1 MVLVGGVKMN
11 KATAKAGRP
20 PDAASPTSR
29 PSGRAG
35 GAFAVAQRH
44 SRRVRLLKGVLPVLA
59 LVMAGAFAVFTIRA
73 APPGVSIESA
83 SASVSKGEL
92 VMANPRLAGFT
103 KDNLPYSM
111 VARRAIQ
118 AIKNEDIVRLEEID
132 ARVPLSRTSWA
143 TIDTDRGVYDRV
155 NNTLEITT
163 PVNVTTTE
171 GTSMKLEAAFLDIGK
186 GLLTTDRPVDIL
198 LDGSRIEAQSMTA
211 SDKGSRIL
219 FENRVKVTIDPQ
231 KMTSARNGGEHAV
244 R

>member
-1 MVLVGGVKMN
+1 MSKT
-11 KATAKAGRP
+11 KAKVGRP
-20 PDAASPTSR
+20 PGAASPAPR
-29 PSGRAG
+29 QRAG
-35 GAFAVAQRH
+35 GAFAVAERH
-44 SRRVRLLKGVLPVLA
+44 SRRVRLLKGVLPLLA
-59 LVMAGAFAVFTIRA
+59 VVMAGAFAFFTISA
-73 APPGVSIESA
+73 VPPGVSIESV

-111 VARRAIQ
+111 VAKRAIQ

-132 ARVPLSRTSWA
+132 ARVPLSKTSWA
-143 TIDTDRGVYDRV
+143 MIDSDRGIYDRA
-155 NNTLEITT
+155 NNTLEITA

-171 GTSMKLEAAFLDIGK
+171 GTSMKLEAAFLDIAK
-186 GLLTTDRPVDIL
+186 GLLTTDKPVDIQ

-211 SDKGSRIL
+211 SDKGSQIL

-231 KMTSARNGGEHAV
+231 KMSSARDGGNHAV